1 MHKHKSKSKSHRW
14 GAWSE
19 WTWDSTQQANVRVRQ
34 DTEEY
39 AEAVL
44 AGHLEYEWEQQDLN
58 PAGHARTP
66 RDAAVEDITE
76 RLNSLTTTTN
86 EAHFEVAE
94 EYDYAG
100 GAPEQP
106 KTKKNKPK
114 IKEKEK
120 GKEKSDRRRASS
132 DGKSSTTSP
141 EGAANTECA
150 GLQCMLH
157 LKSVIPVMPHFL
169 TCKDVESSYAKE
181 HRRQNQTVAA
191 LPAMSRHAAHAP
203 QAAVN
208 YSQYGSARAAYTS
221 GMKTKASAA
230 SSSQAA
236 AEAQL
241 YTEEDF
247 EATSSKIGSQT
258 PNTYDE
264 LLLMK
269 AGEAHSGSEGSPTPQ
284 PETAADGEYISRTTE
299 GDAGELDPRY
309 RIEHS
314 TRFQPGEI
322 FKVHWSEPQGSISE
336 APKSSSKKED
346 LQNKFG
352 TAFFVGFR
360 RFIVVANDQ
369 GHCTCVPILTYGGK
383 ACKKSGV
390 KPEKHGIVY
399 ERGQKSKKL
408 DGEPSLGFSPVRVE
422 MTEEGERISRE
433 SRVNYSKLVTVEHN
447 VKVFF
452 IGHVYASDWQIV
464 GDAVNHCWNKKIH
477 QKQRH
482 K

>member
-34 DTEEY
+34 DSQ
-39 AEAVL
+39 
-44 AGHLEYEWEQQDLN
+44 GHLEYDWDQQDLN

-66 RDAAVEDITE
+66 RDAGVEDITE
-76 RLNSLTTTTN
+76 RLNSLSPTGH
-86 EAHFEVAE
+86 EAHFEAAE
-94 EYDYAG
+94 EYAYAG
-100 GAPEQP
+100 GATEA
-106 KTKKNKPK
+106 TKSKKGK
-114 IKEKEK
+114 SKHKEKEK
-120 GKEKSDRRRASS
+120 SHRRHVSS
-132 DGKSSTTSP
+132 DGKSSTTSHD
-141 EGAANTECA
+141 AAVYTESA
-150 GLQCMLH
+150 GLQY
-157 LKSVIPVMPHFL
+157 
-169 TCKDVESSYAKE
+169 VESSYGTDY
-181 HRRQNQTVAA
+181 QQQDPTI
-191 LPAMSRHAAHAP
+191 LSRTTG
-203 QAAVN
+203 
-208 YSQYGSARAAYTS
+208 YGAFDEE
-221 GMKTKASAA
+221 GEA

-236 AEAQL
+236 AAAQL
-241 YTEEDF
+241 YTGEEIDGTGHGYGN
-247 EATSSKIGSQT
+247 EITST
-258 PNTYDE
+258 PGKLVLRET
-264 LLLMK
+264 
-269 AGEAHSGSEGSPTPQ
+269 GEVQSESGDSPIQ
-284 PETAADGEYISRTTE
+284 HPETAADVENMPRMAEDGH
-299 GDAGELDPRY
+299 GELDPRY

-336 APKSSSKKED
+336 QPKSSSSKKQD

-352 TAFFVGFR
+352 TKFFVGFR

-383 ACKKSGV
+383 GCKKHGV

-408 DGEPSLGFSPVRVE
+408 DGEPSLGFAPVRVE
-422 MTEEGERISRE
+422 MTEEGEKISRE

-452 IGHVYASDWQIV
+452 IGRVHASDWQIV
-464 GDAVNHCWNKKIH
+464 GDAVNSCWEKKIH

>member
-1 MHKHKSKSKSHRW
+1 MHKHKSKSKSHHW

-34 DTEEY
+34 DTE
-39 AEAVL
+39 
-44 AGHLEYEWEQQDLN
+44 GHLEYEWEQQDLN

-66 RDAAVEDITE
+66 RDAAVEDITQ

-100 GAPEQP
+100 GAPERP
-106 KTKKNKPK
+106 KTKKTKPK

-120 GKEKSDRRRASS
+120 GKEKSHRLLASS
-132 DGKSSTTSP
+132 DGKSSTTFP
-141 EGAANTECA
+141 EGAAYTECA
-150 GLQCMLH
+150 DDLQYA
-157 LKSVIPVMPHFL
+157 
-169 TCKDVESSYAKE
+169 ESSYAKE
-181 HRRQNQTVAA
+181 HQRQNQTFAA
-191 LPAMSRHAAHAP
+191 LPAMTPHTVHAP

-221 GMKTKASAA
+221 EWSLSRGYAAFGEAGAA

-247 EATSSKIGSQT
+247 EATSSKISSQA

-284 PETAADGEYISRTTE
+284 PETAADGEYIPGTTE

-408 DGEPSLGFSPVRVE
+408 NGEPSLGFSPVRVE
-422 MTEEGERISRE
+422 MTEEGEKISRE

>member
-34 DTEEY
+34 DTE
-39 AEAVL
+39 
-44 AGHLEYEWEQQDLN
+44 GHLEYEWEQQDLN

-94 EYDYAG
+94 CDHAG

-106 KTKKNKPK
+106 KTKKNRPK

-120 GKEKSDRRRASS
+120 GKEKSHRRRASS

-141 EGAANTECA
+141 EGATNTECA
-150 GLQCMLH
+150 DLQY
-157 LKSVIPVMPHFL
+157 
-169 TCKDVESSYAKE
+169 VESSYAKE
-181 HRRQNQTVAA
+181 HQRQNQTIAA

-221 GMKTKASAA
+221 EWSRSRGFAAFGEASAA

-284 PETAADGEYISRTTE
+284 PETAADGEYIPRTTE

-422 MTEEGERISRE
+422 MTEEGEKISRE

>member
-1 MHKHKSKSKSHRW
+1 MHKHKSKSKSHHW

-34 DTEEY
+34 DTE
-39 AEAVL
+39 
-44 AGHLEYEWEQQDLN
+44 GHLEYEWEQQDLN

-66 RDAAVEDITE
+66 RDAAVEDITQ

-86 EAHFEVAE
+86 EAHFE
-94 EYDYAG
+94 
-100 GAPEQP
+100 
-106 KTKKNKPK
+106 
-114 IKEKEK
+114 
-120 GKEKSDRRRASS
+120 RARH
-132 DGKSSTTSP
+132 TRNVPTY
-141 EGAANTECA
+141 N
-150 GLQCMLH
+150 
-157 LKSVIPVMPHFL
+157 
-169 TCKDVESSYAKE
+169 E
-181 HRRQNQTVAA
+181 HQRQNQTFAA
-191 LPAMSRHAAHAP
+191 LPAMTPHTVHAP

-221 GMKTKASAA
+221 EWSRSRGYAAFGEASAA

-247 EATSSKIGSQT
+247 EATSSKISSQT

-284 PETAADGEYISRTTE
+284 PETAADGEYIPGTTE

-408 DGEPSLGFSPVRVE
+408 NGEPSLGFSPVRVE
-422 MTEEGERISRE
+422 MTEEGEKISRE

>member
-19 WTWDSTQQANVRVRQ
+19 WTWNSTQRANVRVRQ
-34 DTEEY
+34 DTE
-39 AEAVL
+39 
-44 AGHLEYEWEQQDLN
+44 GHLEYEWEQQDLN
-58 PAGHARTP
+58 PAGHVRTS

-120 GKEKSDRRRASS
+120 GKEKSHRRRASS

-150 GLQCMLH
+150 DLQY
-157 LKSVIPVMPHFL
+157 
-169 TCKDVESSYAKE
+169 VESSYAKE
-181 HRRQNQTVAA
+181 HQRQNQTIAA

-203 QAAVN
+203 QSAVN
-208 YSQYGSARAAYTS
+208 YSQYESARAVYTS
-221 GMKTKASAA
+221 ERSRSRGFATFGQASAA

-247 EATSSKIGSQT
+247 ETDSSKI
-258 PNTYDE
+258 
-264 LLLMK
+264 
-269 AGEAHSGSEGSPTPQ
+269 GEAHSGSEGLPIPQ
-284 PETAADGEYISRTTE
+284 PETAADGEYIPRTRE

-390 KPEKHGIVY
+390 KPEKHGIVH

-422 MTEEGERISRE
+422 MTEEGEKISRE

-452 IGHVYASDWQIV
+452 IGHVYANDWQIV

>member
-34 DTEEY
+34 DSQ
-39 AEAVL
+39 
-44 AGHLEYEWEQQDLN
+44 GHLEYEWDQQDLN

-76 RLNSLTTTTN
+76 RLNSLSPATN
-86 EAHFEVAE
+86 EAHFEVE
-94 EYDYAG
+94 DEYAYAG
-100 GAPEQP
+100 GTPEQSKAK
-106 KTKKNKPK
+106 KTKSKN
-114 IKEKEK
+114 KEKEK
-120 GKEKSDRRRASS
+120 SHRRHASS
-132 DGKSSTTSP
+132 DGKSSTTSL
-141 EGAANTECA
+141 EGTVYTEDGA
-150 GLQCMLH
+150 L
-157 LKSVIPVMPHFL
+157 PY
-169 TCKDVESSYAKE
+169 VESTYE
-181 HRRQNQTVAA
+181 TEYQGQNIT
-191 LPAMSRHAAHAP
+191 ST
-203 QAAVN
+203 VN
-208 YSQYGSARAAYTS
+208 YSQYGSARAAYSNELSRSS
-221 GMKTKASAA
+221 GYARFAQEGEA

-236 AEAQL
+236 ATLL
-241 YTEEDF
+241 YTGEEF
-247 EATSSKIGSQT
+247 EG
-258 PNTYDE
+258 
-264 LLLMK
+264 
-269 AGEAHSGSEGSPTPQ
+269 AGEAQSGSEGSPTPQ
-284 PETAADGEYISRTTE
+284 LETTTDDSYVPGMVE
-299 GDAGELDPRY
+299 GGTGELDPRY

-322 FKVHWSEPQGSISE
+322 FKVHWSEPQGSINE
-336 APKSSSKKED
+336 QQKSSSKKQD

-352 TAFFVGFR
+352 TKFFVGFR

-383 ACKKSGV
+383 GCKKHGV

-408 DGEPSLGFSPVRVE
+408 DGEPPLGFAPVRVE
-422 MTEEGERISRE
+422 MTEEGEKISRE

-452 IGHVYASDWQIV
+452 IGHVYPSDWQIV
-464 GDAVNHCWNKKIH
+464 GDAVNYCWNKKIH